1 MVRYSR
7 MPGNGFI
14 RSTSEWLKAGL
25 FGRNVTIGIAG
36 AAALAIGGRMR
47 AKIRT
52 PIRPDAPISDR
63 VSALEALSTQID
75 SSLDEAY
82 REIDRAAADL
92 EAKVKAESAE
102 RARAV
107 DEVKESL
114 ESAATGNYT
123 VLAFGAFWL
132 AVGIVLATIAPE
144 LAKAAAGQWAELWT
158 AL

>member
-1 MVRYSR
+1 
-7 MPGNGFI
+7 
-14 RSTSEWLKAGL
+14 
-25 FGRNVTIGIAG
+25 
-36 AAALAIGGRMR
+36 MR